1 MTSLDE
7 FCTTL
12 RQLITVVKDITE
24 IEQRRIDAASRNEHR
39 QIESF
44 LNEEQAALLSMRG
57 LEQKRMH
64 QAADLGWKDFTF
76 RQILYAADSEQ
87 KKLLLPIFNE
97 LDEQISL
104 LKKVRTS
111 ADRIIGLRIHELEEA
126 IAAAGGI
133 PNGTSSHFF
142 KDRYI

>member
-1 MTSLDE
+1 MISLEE
-7 FCTTL
+7 FCATL
-12 RQLITVVKDITE
+12 SQLIVVVKEITD
-24 IEQRRIDAASRNEHR
+24 IEQRRIDAASRNEHQ

-44 LNEEQAALLSMRG
+44 LNEEQAALLSLRG

-87 KKLLLPIFNE
+87 KKILLPLFNE
-97 LDEQISL
+97 LDEQVSL
-104 LKKVRTS
+104 LKKVRAS

-126 IAAAGGI
+126 IAMAGGV

>member
-1 MTSLDE
+1 MTSLEE
-7 FCTTL
+7 FCATL
-12 RQLITVVKDITE
+12 GQLIVVVKEITD
-24 IEQRRIDAASRNEHR
+24 IEQRRIDAASRNEHQ

-44 LNEEQAALLSMRG
+44 LNEEQAALLSLRG

-64 QAADLGWKDFTF
+64 QAADFGWKDFTF

-87 KKLLLPIFNE
+87 KKILLPLFNE
-97 LDEQISL
+97 LDEQVSL
-104 LKKVRTS
+104 LKKVRAS

-126 IAAAGGI
+126 IAMAGGV

>member
-1 MTSLDE
+1 MISLEE
-7 FCTTL
+7 FCATL
-12 RQLITVVKDITE
+12 SQLIVVVKEITD
-24 IEQRRIDAASRNEHR
+24 IEQRRIDAASRNEHQ

-44 LNEEQAALLSMRG
+44 LNEEQAALLSLRG

-64 QAADLGWKDFTF
+64 QAADFGWKDFTF

-87 KKLLLPIFNE
+87 KKILLPLFNE
-97 LDEQISL
+97 LDEQVSL
-104 LKKVRTS
+104 LKKVRAS

-126 IAAAGGI
+126 IAMAGGV